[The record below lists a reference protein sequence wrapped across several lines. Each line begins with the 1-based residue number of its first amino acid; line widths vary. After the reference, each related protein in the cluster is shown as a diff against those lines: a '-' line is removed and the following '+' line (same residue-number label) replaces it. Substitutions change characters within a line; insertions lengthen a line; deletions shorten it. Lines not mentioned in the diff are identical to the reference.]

1 MPVIDS
7 RPARR
12 WLGVA
17 LVLAAASPLGSLR
30 AQKTGPAGATASA
43 APAPLAPKPTK
54 ESALRRLA
62 AAFNRAAAARAQ
74 SRDPDRYD
82 DTFRKYSKRYFGVAF
97 DWRYFKA
104 QGMAESGLQATARSW
119 VGARGVM
126 QLMPSTFRAIQSQRP
141 ELRSID
147 DPEWN
152 IAAGILHDRDLWRL
166 WQRTTPEDERHR
178 FMFASYNAGE
188 GTILRAC
195 SVARDARLDQ
205 SFWAS
210 IERVAPTVSRWR
222 YRETLG
228 YVRRI
233 DSTYARL
240 QAARL
245 PGHHDR

>member
-1 MPVIDS
+1 MRS
-7 RPARR
+7 RRM
-12 WLGVA
+12 LVA
-17 LVLAAASPLGSLR
+17 TLACAGALPLAAARGQ
-30 AQKTGPAGATASA
+30 AAAPADTTASA
-43 APAPLAPKPTK
+43 APLAPKPAQQ
-54 ESALRRLA
+54 SALRRLA
-62 AAFNRAAAARAQ
+62 AAFNSTAIARA
-74 SRDPDRYD
+74 SARDPDRYD
-82 DTFRKYSKRYFGVAF
+82 DSFRKYSKRYFGVAF

-104 QGMAESGLQATARSW
+104 QGLAESGLHANARSW

-126 QLMPSTFRAIQSQRP
+126 QLMPSTFRAIQTHRP

-166 WQRTTPEDERHR
+166 WEPTTTDDERHR

-210 IERVAPTVSRWR
+210 IERVAPTVTRWR

-240 QAARL
+240 QSART
-245 PGHHDR
+245 PGGRRQ